1 MDIKDIRFAVVF
13 AVILVFEVIGEM
25 TEILP
30 LIYIFK
36 PLIALSLIWKV
47 RSESTD
53 KTAVQ
58 NIMTFALL
66 AALAG
71 DVFLMIRGMD
81 LFIYG
86 LGLFLIAQVAI
97 GVSFWYWNQPQ
108 QKSAPFFDIIL
119 SAPFFMFY
127 LVNMVYLTNQL
138 RSNNLHDLVNPI
150 WIYGGAITFMGIS
163 AVTRYHRADKN
174 SYFWGLVGAIL
185 FLMSD
190 TLLAYDRFSEP
201 IPNASFYVMVTYGF
215 ALFAIAMSTVFFLR
229 YKRIAKEV

>member
-1 MDIKDIRFAVVF
+1 METKDIRFTVVF
-13 AVILVFEVIGEM
+13 ALILVLEVIGEM

-47 RSESTD
+47 KSEDTN
-53 KTAVQ
+53 KNGFQ
-58 NIMTFALL
+58 NIMTFGLL

-71 DVFLMIRGMD
+71 DAFLMIRGTD

-86 LGLFLIAQVAI
+86 LGMFLIAQIAI
-97 GVSFWYWNQPQ
+97 GITFWYWNRPQ
-108 QKSAPFFDIIL
+108 QKAAPFFDFIL
-119 SAPFFMFY
+119 SVPFFMFY
-127 LVNMVYLTNQL
+127 LVNMIYLTNML
-138 RSNNLHDLVNPI
+138 RNDNLEELVNPV

-163 AVTRYHRADKN
+163 AVTRYNRADQN
-174 SYFWGLVGAIL
+174 SYFWALVGAIL

-201 IPNASFYVMVTYGF
+201 IPNSSFYVMVTYGM
-215 ALFAIAMSTVFFLR
+215 ALYAISMAAVFFMR
-229 YKRIAKEV
+229 YKRIRDNV

>member
-1 MDIKDIRFAVVF
+1 MDIKDLRFSIVF
-13 AVILVFEVIGEM
+13 AVILVLEVIGEM
-25 TEILP
+25 MEFVP
-30 LIYIFK
+30 LIYVFK
-36 PLIALSLIWKV
+36 PLIAASLIWKV
-47 RSESTD
+47 RSEPTD
-53 KTAVQ
+53 KPAVQ

-86 LGLFLIAQVAI
+86 LGMFLIAQIAI
-97 GVSFWYWNQPQ
+97 GISFWYWNQPR

-119 SAPFFMFY
+119 SAPFFMFF
-127 LVNMVYLTNQL
+127 LVNVIYLTNKL
-138 RSNNLHDLVNPI
+138 REANLEDLVNPI

-190 TLLAYDRFSEP
+190 TILAYDRFSEP
-201 IPNASFYVMVTYGF
+201 IPNSSFYVMATYGI
-215 ALFAIAMSTVFFLR
+215 ALFTIAMSTVFFLR
-229 YKRIAKEV
+229 YKRTDDEV